1 MKTKN
6 KRISARLLKVFLLFL
21 LCGGVLAACGKD
33 KAKKNGSDA
42 ATPTVTTVPA
52 TTTPS
57 PTPTIAFVKQA
68 YETVGRD
75 NVYRLPIVTPSEE
88 TSCYCEDVAGDYALF
103 SISKSVP
110 STDGQETSLKNS
122 LVLAKPLVSSEIK
135 TLEPDFLTGYTML
148 FADGSVLLEDIDA
161 HELRLYDNTLTEV
174 RSYALD
180 DSVFLGRC
188 LGITDGKWC
197 FTATSVDRDTT
208 YLYVPKD
215 GGEAAF
221 GPEPSATDTT
231 GISARYSYPYGW
243 DYMMDSSLPA
253 TWNFHEMSDARKGI
267 AFPKSRLREVTACL
281 WGAKLCGRG
290 TISVDDETENN
301 EYRLYD
307 LEKRTVSEVLAES
320 DFPEKLKLRAD
331 GVIGDGVI
339 FCAAKADGSTEVFL
353 WIPEKSSPVAG
364 FCDFQTEDPTA
375 CLTQVLKAASMLGID
390 ITPDAIEDDGTAES
404 FSEIVQEIEF
414 VDRFIVAVAEQ
425 PELAP
430 KDGERIHP
438 ENMRN
443 NAGGHYE
450 FKPHVMSKFY
460 REEHGE
466 ARRQALFNYVDAL
479 RAGEDW
485 FECPDID
492 TLGWCVG
499 RLGHFFYPVGSEFT
513 SMGDFKDGK
522 GEIIYNIPKEEY
534 MQKQREFE
542 DKIMT
547 IVNNA
552 CGDDY
557 NDVEKCIALYE
568 FLTEYCTYDY
578 EMLAHCTE
586 WMERQGGYRALI
598 EKTGICN
605 EFACLYQ
612 YLLLQVGVDVE
623 ESAGDSLTAGD
634 DSHAWVYV
642 TIDGKGYLI
651 DPTWGETDSREPKL
665 AYFLFTD
672 EERKTRDGF
681 NPLKFYVAGAENS
694 RKKYSFEATD
704 ETFKPLWNG
713 TYVALDHDARCI
725 YYFDYYGELKRFE
738 YGKTGE

>member
-21 LCGGVLAACGKD
+21 LCAGVLTACGKD

-161 HELRLYDNTLTEV
+161 HALRLYDNTLTEV

-290 TISVDDETENN
+290 TIPVDDETENN
-301 EYRLYD
+301 EYRLYE
-307 LEKRTVSEVLAES
+307 LEKRTVSEVL
-320 DFPEKLKLRAD
+320 KH
-331 GVIGDGVI
+331 G
-339 FCAAKADGSTEVFL
+339 
-353 WIPEKSSPVAG
+353 
-364 FCDFQTEDPTA
+364 
-375 CLTQVLKAASMLGID
+375 
-390 ITPDAIEDDGTAES
+390 S
-404 FSEIVQEIEF
+404 FSVDAREI
-414 VDRFIVAVAEQ
+414 
-425 PELAP
+425 L
-430 KDGERIHP
+430 
-438 ENMRN
+438 
-443 NAGGHYE
+443 
-450 FKPHVMSKFY
+450 
-460 REEHGE
+460 
-466 ARRQALFNYVDAL
+466 ARR
-479 RAGEDW
+479 G
-485 FECPDID
+485 
-492 TLGWCVG
+492 
-499 RLGHFFYPVGSEFT
+499 
-513 SMGDFKDGK
+513 
-522 GEIIYNIPKEEY
+522 
-534 MQKQREFE
+534 
-542 DKIMT
+542 
-547 IVNNA
+547 
-552 CGDDY
+552 
-557 NDVEKCIALYE
+557 
-568 FLTEYCTYDY
+568 
-578 EMLAHCTE
+578 
-586 WMERQGGYRALI
+586 
-598 EKTGICN
+598 
-605 EFACLYQ
+605 
-612 YLLLQVGVDVE
+612 LL
-623 ESAGDSLTAGD
+623 
-634 DSHAWVYV
+634 
-642 TIDGKGYLI
+642 
-651 DPTWGETDSREPKL
+651 
-665 AYFLFTD
+665 
-672 EERKTRDGF
+672 
-681 NPLKFYVAGAENS
+681 
-694 RKKYSFEATD
+694 
-704 ETFKPLWNG
+704 
-713 TYVALDHDARCI
+713 
-725 YYFDYYGELKRFE
+725 
-738 YGKTGE
+738 